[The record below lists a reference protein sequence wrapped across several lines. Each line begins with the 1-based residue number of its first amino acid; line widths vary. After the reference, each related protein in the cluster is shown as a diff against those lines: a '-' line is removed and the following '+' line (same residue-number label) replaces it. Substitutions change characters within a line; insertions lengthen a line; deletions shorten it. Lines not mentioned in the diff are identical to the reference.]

1 MKTKTI
7 ESLQRWLKAKRFNPG
22 AIDGIDGPN
31 TFDAWSAYLAA
42 NDQAAN
48 GASNTKEERHAN

>member
-22 AIDGIDGPN
+22 AIDSIDGPN
-31 TFDAWSAYLAA
+31 TFDARSAYL
-42 NDQAAN
+42 AAN
-48 GASNTKEERHAN
+48 GASNTKEELHAN